1 MHQRVHKELTQFM
14 LIQKKT
20 TQNTK
25 QLFKRLALIVG
36 MAGVTTFIS
45 FPVLA
50 KFYPPLALFQ
60 PSAYRSYPSYRN
72 SEKNIADTLVA
83 EKGKFANFVYE
94 LQQAGLLDEL
104 KQQGSFTIF
113 APSDEAFNA
122 LPKDVYQRYSQPENR
137 LKVLKYH
144 LVSRLI
150 TEKNLNGAEI
160 PTVEGKSVKVTVGS
174 DGVVKLNNAVGKPP
188 SIQTKNGVIV
198 EIDRVLLPPGF

>member
-1 MHQRVHKELTQFM
+1 M
-14 LIQKKT
+14 LIQKKN

-25 QLFKRLALIVG
+25 KLFKRLALIVG
-36 MAGVTTFIS
+36 IAGVTTFIS
-45 FPVLA
+45 FPVFA

-72 SEKNIADTLVA
+72 SERNIADTLA
-83 EKGKFANFVYE
+83 GDSKFTSFVYE
-94 LQQAGLLDEL
+94 LKQAGLLDEL
-104 KQQGSFTIF
+104 KQEGPFTIF
-113 APSDEAFNA
+113 APSDEAFNV
-122 LPKDVYQRYSQPENR
+122 LSKDIYQRYSQPENR

-144 LVSRLI
+144 LVSRII

-160 PTVEGKSVKVTVGS
+160 PTAVGKSVKVTVGS
-174 DGVVKLNNAVGKPP
+174 DGTVKLNNAVGKPP

>member
-1 MHQRVHKELTQFM
+1 M
-14 LIQKKT
+14 LIQKKN

-25 QLFKRLALIVG
+25 KLFKRLALIVG
-36 MAGVTTFIS
+36 IAGVTTFIS

-72 SEKNIADTLVA
+72 SEKNIADTLA
-83 EKGKFANFVYE
+83 EDSKFTNFVYE
-94 LQQAGLLDEL
+94 LKQAGLLDEL
-104 KQQGSFTIF
+104 KQEGPFTIF

-122 LPKDVYQRYSQPENR
+122 LSKDVYQRYNQPENR

-160 PTVEGKSVKVTVGS
+160 RTAEGKSVKVTVGS
-174 DGVVKLNNAVGKPP
+174 DGIVKLNNAVGKPP

-198 EIDRVLLPPGF
+198 EIDRLLLPPEF

>member
-1 MHQRVHKELTQFM
+1 M
-14 LIQKKT
+14 LIQKKNA
-20 TQNTK
+20 QNTK
-25 QLFKRLALIVG
+25 KLFKRLALIVG
-36 MAGVTTFIS
+36 IAGVTTFIS

-72 SEKNIADTLVA
+72 SERNIADTLT
-83 EKGKFANFVYE
+83 EDSKFTSFVYE
-94 LQQAGLLDEL
+94 LKQAGLLDEL
-104 KQQGSFTIF
+104 KQDGPFTIF

-122 LPKDVYQRYSQPENR
+122 LSKDIYQRYSQPENR

-144 LVSRLI
+144 LVSRII

-160 PTVEGKSVKVTVGS
+160 PTAVGKSVKVTVGS
-174 DGVVKLNNAVGKPP
+174 DGTVKLNNAVGKPP